1 MISHFPMGIHA
12 LLVNNFRLY
21 QLHAHANKDMSFLQN
36 IIFQT
41 AIKAIY
47 PQDFK
52 IIIRLKFF
60 SFLCL
65 VSLTRITS

>member
-21 QLHAHANKDMSFLQN
+21 QLHTHANKDMSFLQN

-52 IIIRLKFF
+52 ILRSFF
-60 SFLCL
+60 CL

>member
-21 QLHAHANKDMSFLQN
+21 QLHAHANKDMSFFQN

-52 IIIRLKFF
+52 ILRF
-60 SFLCL
+60 
-65 VSLTRITS
+65 

>member
-52 IIIRLKFF
+52 ILRSFF
-60 SFLCL
+60 CL